1 MAEKTRNV
9 TLRDALITEE
19 VRLNAK
25 LKELEQS
32 GPMSNLWIT
41 VKDALNEIK
50 AALRF
55 EFSSITS
62 FK

>member
-32 GPMSNLWIT
+32 GPMSNIWIT

-55 EFSSITS
+55 EFSSVTS